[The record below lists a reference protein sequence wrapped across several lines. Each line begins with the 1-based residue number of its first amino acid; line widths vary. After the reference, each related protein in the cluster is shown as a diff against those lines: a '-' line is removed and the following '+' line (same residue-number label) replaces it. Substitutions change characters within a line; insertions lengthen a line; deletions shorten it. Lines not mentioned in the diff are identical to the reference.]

1 MNQSNQKQ
9 KKINVFCYLTVKD
22 KSTPRRAY
30 SQTVISC
37 SKQICR
43 IQGLHHDK
51 SKNFVMKNNNN
62 CKKVPENI

>member
-43 IQGLHHDK
+43 I
-51 SKNFVMKNNNN
+51 
-62 CKKVPENI
+62 